1 MKKIF
6 LLPLWLIAMTGILQ
20 AQLIDRIVA
29 IIGEEVVL
37 QSDVDNQYNYMII
50 NGEKDNGAL
59 RCQVM
64 ENLIISKLL
73 LNKAE
78 QDSLVVSPAEVAGE
92 IERRVSYIIAQMDGN
107 EQEFIRIYGKS
118 VAQFKEDLRPDI
130 EDELLID
137 RQRQAIEGEASITPK
152 EVKDFFSRISA
163 DSLGLLPAEV
173 QLNHIVIVPPFSAE
187 SKQSALQTLK
197 DLRKQITEESG
208 DFSALAAKNSDEP
221 GAKESKGR
229 LPQFGRG
236 QMVPEFEEVVYRM
249 REGEVSEPF
258 ETEFGYH
265 IVLLHKRQGELL
277 EASHILKI
285 PQRSANGDSVAID
298 SLNKIRE
305 RILID
310 SLSFERAAILYS
322 ADRQTKDCGGCYA
335 NPQTQELR
343 IPMDALPADMYFKI
357 DEMKPGEIS
366 KPMEYMLMDR
376 TRAFHMI
383 QLKAKIPPH
392 KPNLKDDYEKI
403 RRAAL
408 SNKQMINFEEWIDS
422 AKKNIYIDVKPTECS
437 NALQNWVE

>member
-1 MKKIF
+1 MKKLL
-6 LLPLWLIAMTGILQ
+6 LLPLWLCVMAGTLQ

-29 IIGEEVVL
+29 VIGEEFVL
-37 QSDVDNQYNYMII
+37 QSDVDNQVNYMII
-50 NGEKDNGAL
+50 NGEKDNGTL

-78 QDSLVVSPAEVAGE
+78 QDSLTVSEAEVAGE
-92 IERRVSYIIAQMDGN
+92 VERRVAYILSQMNDN
-107 EQEFIRIYGKS
+107 EREFVRIYGKP
-118 VAQFKEDLRPDI
+118 VAQFKEDIRPEI

-137 RQRQAIEGEASITPK
+137 RQRQAVESESSITPK
-152 EVKDFFSRISA
+152 EVKDFFSKIPI

-173 QLNHIVIVPPFSAE
+173 QFNHIVIVPPFSKE
-187 SKQSALQTLK
+187 SKRQALETLK
-197 DLRKQITEESG
+197 DLRNQVAEG
-208 DFSALAAKNSDEP
+208 GADFSALAAKNSDEP
-221 GAKESKGR
+221 GARESKGR

-236 QMVPEFEEVVYRM
+236 QMVPEFEEVVYSM

-285 PQRSANGDSVAID
+285 PQRSTNGDSIAID

-305 RILID
+305 LITTD
-310 SLSFERAAILYS
+310 SLTFEQAAIRFS
-322 ADRQTKDCGGCYA
+322 ADRQTKDCGGCYV

-357 DEMKPGEIS
+357 DEMQSGEIS
-366 KPMEYMLMDR
+366 KPMEHMLQDR
-376 TRAFHMI
+376 TRSFHLVL
-383 QLKAKIPPH
+383 LKSKIPPH

-408 SNKQMINFEEWIDS
+408 SNKQMINFEKWLDA

>member
-1 MKKIF
+1 MKKLL
-6 LLPLWLIAMTGILQ
+6 LLPVWLMVMTGALQ

-29 IIGEEVVL
+29 VIGEEVIL

-92 IERRVSYIIAQMDGN
+92 IERRVGYILNQMNGN
-107 EQEFIRIYGKS
+107 EAEFVRIYGKP
-118 VAQFKEDLRPDI
+118 VAQFKEDIRPDI

-137 RQRQAIEGEASITPK
+137 RQRQALEGEATITPK
-152 EVKDFFSRISA
+152 EVKDFFSRIPI

-187 SKQSALQTLK
+187 SKKNALETLK
-197 DLRKQITEESG
+197 DLRRQIVTEG
-208 DFSALAAKNSDEP
+208 AGFSDLAAKNSDEP
-221 GAKESKGR
+221 GARESKGR

-236 QMVPEFEEVVYRM
+236 QMVPEFEEVVYGM
-249 REGEVSEPF
+249 REGEISQPF

-285 PQRSANGDSVAID
+285 PQRSANGDSIAID
-298 SLNKIRE
+298 SLTKIRDM
-305 RILID
+305 IATD
-310 SLSFERAAILYS
+310 SISFEQAAIRFS
-322 ADRQTKDCGGCYA
+322 ADRQTRDCGGCYA

-357 DEMKPGEIS
+357 DEMKEGEIS
-366 KPMEYMLMDR
+366 KPMEHMLMDR
-376 TRAFHMI
+376 TRAFHII

-392 KPNLKDDYEKI
+392 KPNLKNDYEKI

-408 SNKQMINFEEWIDS
+408 SNKQMISFEQWIES
-422 AKKNIYIDVKPTECS
+422 ARKNIYIDIKPTECS

>member
-1 MKKIF
+1 MKKLL
-6 LLPLWLIAMTGILQ
+6 LLPLWLFVMTGALQ

-29 IIGEEVVL
+29 VIGEEVVL
-37 QSDVDNQYNYMII
+37 QSDVDNQVNYMII
-50 NGEKDNGAL
+50 NGEKDNGTL

-78 QDSLVVSPAEVAGE
+78 QDSLVVSEAEVLGE
-92 IERRVSYIIAQMDGN
+92 VERRVNYILSQMNGS
-107 EQEFIRIYGKS
+107 EQEFVRIYGKP
-118 VAQFKEDLRPDI
+118 VAQFKEDIRPEI

-137 RQRQAIEGEASITPK
+137 RQRQTVESEATITPK
-152 EVKDFFSRISA
+152 EVKDFFAKIPI

-173 QLNHIVIVPPFSAE
+173 QLNHIVIVPPFSKA
-187 SKQSALQTLK
+187 SKETALQTLK
-197 DLRKQITEESG
+197 DLRKEAVAG
-208 DFSALAAKNSDEP
+208 ADFSALAAKNSDEP
-221 GAKESKGR
+221 GARESKGR

-236 QMVPEFEEVVYRM
+236 QMVPEFEEVVYGM
-249 REGEVSEPF
+249 REGEISQPF

-265 IVLLHKRQGELL
+265 VVMLHKRQGELL

-285 PQRSANGDSVAID
+285 PQRSTNGDSIAID

-305 RILID
+305 LITLD
-310 SLSFERAAILYS
+310 SLTFEQAAIRFS

-335 NPQTQELR
+335 NPQTQELH

-357 DEMKPGEIS
+357 DEMKEGEIS
-366 KPMEYMLMDR
+366 KPMEHMLQDR
-376 TRAFHMI
+376 TRAFHIIM
-383 QLKAKIPPH
+383 LKAKIPPH
-392 KPNLKDDYEKI
+392 KPNLKNDYEKI

-408 SNKQMINFEEWIDS
+408 SNKQMINFEKWIES